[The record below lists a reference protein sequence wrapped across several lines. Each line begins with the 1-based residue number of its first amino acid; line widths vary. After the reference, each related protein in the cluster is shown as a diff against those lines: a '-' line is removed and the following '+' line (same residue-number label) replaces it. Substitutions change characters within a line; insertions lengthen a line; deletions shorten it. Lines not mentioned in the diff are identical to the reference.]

1 MSRGRNKKDLEPSGF
16 ATHMLALAKPPS
28 MSKGRVYCMREEKV
42 VLNSQQMTALNIKL
56 FILKKVQEK

>member
-1 MSRGRNKKDLEPSGF
+1 
-16 ATHMLALAKPPS
+16 
-28 MSKGRVYCMREEKV
+28 MREEKV